1 MPILQLLPV
10 TAGRVET
17 TTVVTLALMLKA
29 PDDVGVDT
37 AAVAD
42 TDGAYTATGAA
53 AAAAVLVECCPGRV
67 KLL

>member
-42 TDGAYTATGAA
+42 TDGAYNADGV